1 MESIPIKKDKV
12 KLTPEQ
18 LFEIYQE
25 CSMPEAPVKQIL
37 ERHGLKPWDLVVMRR
52 KIKEAALEAISS
64 PRTKGRKKSV
74 VTAEEH
80 QKVLKELEESKDAL
94 SAVGHEFALLKK
106 RVN

>member
-1 MESIPIKKDKV
+1 MENILIKKDKV

-37 ERHGLKPWDLVVMRR
+37 ERHGLKPWDLVVIRR

-74 VTAEEH
+74 VTTEEH